1 MRENKIAGLLK
12 GLSPSEFKKFGDFIR
27 SPYHNKSVK
36 SIELYDF
43 IYNYTGDFRLASISL
58 EEINKAVYHEKSS
71 NLSKVRSLISDFS
84 KLIEKFLTL
93 TEWEKNKA
101 YQKTMLLTALNDR
114 SLSKNFHRVLNETL
128 EEQNAEF
135 NRDED
140 YYYNRIFLEVE
151 TFNYGLERNTFI
163 IPEDFQK
170 ISSSIDL
177 FFIITKLNLLHFMYY
192 HKQNITGS
200 DNYGIWLKN
209 EIIENI
215 EKNISAVKKEHPVI
229 YMKYL
234 ILKTITDP
242 ENYIHFTNLKK
253 FLLKNIEKM
262 NHDVR
267 AYIFGALTN
276 YCIIRCNSGDV
287 KFKIERYKIYD
298 LMEKSGMFVT
308 DKYIN
313 YIDFLNLVF
322 ASLEVGKINS
332 AEDYFAKYR
341 NLIIPEL
348 KSDTLYLAQAQIHY
362 YKKKFDS
369 AIRALNNV
377 SYYNAYFYLRAKVL
391 LTRIY
396 YEMKETEPIDY
407 IIDTAK
413 HYVKRKSKYTA
424 LNGELYNKYF
434 LYLKKL
440 IGLDA
445 DDKEKIDNI
454 KFSILNDTNVMG
466 KEWLLNKIT
475 ELENS

>member
-1 MRENKIAGLLK
+1 MKENKIVELLK
-12 GLSPSEFKKFGDFIR
+12 GLSQAEFKRLGDFVL
-27 SPYHNKSVK
+27 SPYHNKSSVVVK
-36 SIELYDF
+36 LYDF
-43 IYNYTGDFRLASISL
+43 FSNYPGDFRHASISL
-58 EEINKAVYHEKSS
+58 EDISKAVYNEKSA
-71 NLSKVRSLISDFS
+71 NLSKIRTLISVFS

-93 TEWEKNKA
+93 TELEKNKA
-101 YQKTMLLTALNDR
+101 FQKTMLLTALNDR
-114 SLSKNFHRVLNETL
+114 SLSKNFHRTLKETI
-128 EEQNAEF
+128 ETQNAEF

-151 TFNYGLERNTFI
+151 SFNYGLERNTFI
-163 IPEDFQK
+163 SPEDFRN
-170 ISSSIDL
+170 ISFSIDL

-192 HKQNITGS
+192 HKQNIAGS
-200 DNYGIWLKN
+200 DDYGIWLKN

-215 EKNISAVKKEHPVI
+215 EKNISAIKKEHPVI

-234 ILKTITDP
+234 ILKTITEP
-242 ENYIHFTNLKK
+242 ENYEHFSNLKK
-253 FLLKNIEKM
+253 FLLKNIGKM

-267 AYIFGALTN
+267 AYIFGALSN
-276 YCIIRCNSGDV
+276 YCIVRCNSGDI
-287 KFKIERYKIYD
+287 KFKIERYKIYE
-298 LMEKSGMFVT
+298 LMEKSGMFIT

-322 ASLEVGKINS
+322 ASLEVGKTNK
-332 AEDYFAKYR
+332 AEEFFAKYR

-348 KSDTLYLAQAQIHY
+348 KRDTLYLAQAQIHY

-396 YEMKETEPIDY
+396 YEMKEVEPIDY

-424 LNGELYNKYF
+424 LSGEMYNKYF
-434 LYLKKL
+434 IYLKKL
-440 IGLDA
+440 INLDS
-445 DDKEKIDNI
+445 DDDEKIENV
-454 KFSILNDTNVMG
+454 KVSLLNDTNVMG
-466 KEWLLNKIT
+466 KEWLLNKIN
-475 ELENS
+475 ELEDA